1 MPAKNTIKQYIEE
14 GCYHIYNRGVEGREI
29 FLDEQDYRVFLE
41 YLKRYLVDYEKE
53 GKERPSTT
61 AHRKKMSL
69 AGEVVLLAYCLMP
82 NHVHLLVGQRSKD
95 GITKLMQRVGTKY
108 GMYFNRKYDRKGT
121 LWEGVYKAVL
131 VENGEQMMHV
141 SRYIHL
147 NPVKMTKKR
156 YGLVETVTG
165 SRPDEYPYS
174 SYRKYIGKESAE
186 WVHPESVL
194 SLVGKMG
201 YERFVLDY
209 VGGEDAKL
217 AGLTIDGSG
226 GGVD

>member
-1 MPAKNTIKQYIEE
+1 MPAKNTIKKYVEE
-14 GCYHIYNRGVEGREI
+14 GNYHIYNRGVEGREI

-41 YLKRYLVDYEKE
+41 YLKRYLVDYKKE

-61 AHRKKMSL
+61 AHRERMSL
-69 AGEVVLLAYCLMP
+69 AGDVVLLAYCLMP
-82 NHVHLLVGQRSKD
+82 NHVHLLVGQRSKT

-131 VENGEQMMHV
+131 VESEEQMLHV

-174 SYRKYIGKESAE
+174 SYRRYLGKEQIE
-186 WVHPESVL
+186 WVHPESIL
-194 SLVGKMG
+194 GLMGSQG
-201 YERFVLDY
+201 YERFVTE
-209 VGGEDAKL
+209 GSTNP
-217 AGLTIDGSG
+217 TIDCLEI
-226 GGVD
+226 